1 MTVAQQTFGVPAAQP
16 GAGDEPV
23 RLRIAARAVRLCR
36 QAPPASRLLNLHP
49 VPVAGLREVGPGQ
62 AVVQLALGDQ
72 RLLARISNRSAR
84 ELEVF
89 PGAQLYAQVKAVA
102 LG

>member
-1 MTVAQQTFGVPAAQP
+1 M
-16 GAGDEPV
+16 
-23 RLRIAARAVRLCR
+23 
-36 QAPPASRLLNLHP
+36 
-49 VPVAGLREVGPGQ
+49 VAGLREVGPGQ
-62 AVVQLALGDQ
+62 AVVQLVLGDQ
-72 RLLARISNRSAR
+72 RLLARISSRSAR